1 MDTELPVAF
10 EPVLAGP
17 FAEKF
22 RDMEFLNRA
31 KHDETAIPYEEKLKK
46 YTQSILVGGELAGQL
61 GTPEA
66 WEKLSLICSR
76 LGDLCGRNGPALD
89 KRRKTGYHSV
99 NDNREDNPHAFQL
112 YRGI

>member
-1 MDTELPVAF
+1 MDTELPFALEHHIPVLPVAF

-46 YTQSILVGGELAGQL
+46 YIQSILVGGELAGQL

-76 LGDLCGRNGPALD
+76 LGDLCRPEWS
-89 KRRKTGYHSV
+89 RS
-99 NDNREDNPHAFQL
+99 
-112 YRGI
+112 